1 MSERSEA
8 LAQQFEQVTS
18 ALASLIESCSDQQW
32 RSHCA
37 GETWPVGVTAH
48 HVASGHIAAAP
59 FVEMLANGQPLPPL
73 TAEMLDQMNA
83 QHASEHANC
92 TRAETLALLRAN
104 SATTARMLRGLSD
117 EQLDRSAP
125 IPLLGGA
132 TVTAEQFGN
141 GLLVQSVQEHVDSI
155 RAAL

>member
-8 LAQQFEQVTS
+8 LAQQFEQVTG
-18 ALASLIESCSDQQW
+18 ALAGLIEGRSDQQW
-32 RSHCA
+32 QARCA
-37 GETWPVGVTAH
+37 GETWSVGVTAH
-48 HVASGHIAAAP
+48 HVAGSHIAAAH
-59 FVEMLANGQPLPPL
+59 FVEMLANGKPLPPL
-73 TAEMLDQMNA
+73 SGEMIDQLNA
-83 QHASEHANC
+83 QHAREHANC

-104 SATTARMLRGLSD
+104 SATTASMLRGLSD

-125 IPLLGGA
+125 LALLGGA
-132 TVTAEQFGN
+132 SVTAEQFGN